1 MFAQRNVAE
10 IDPTVEWSFSASF
23 TPGAVANNTIISSSQ
38 ACTVGN
44 PTAASTFPATFALG
58 DQLEVFPPAAVA
70 ANGLQVTA
78 APGPTPGTAIFYFVN
93 GTLGSI
99 TPVAGI
105 YKVLAKRQSPNIL

>member
-10 IDPTVEWSFSASF
+10 IDPVVEWSFSASF
-23 TPGAVANNTIISSSQ
+23 TPGAVANNTIVTSSQ
-38 ACTVGN
+38 PCTVGN
-44 PTAASTFPATFALG
+44 PLTASLFPATFALG
-58 DQLEVFPPAAVA
+58 DQLEVFPPATALT
-70 ANGLQVTA
+70 NGLQVTA
-78 APGPTPGTAIFYFVN
+78 SPGPTAGTAIFYFSN